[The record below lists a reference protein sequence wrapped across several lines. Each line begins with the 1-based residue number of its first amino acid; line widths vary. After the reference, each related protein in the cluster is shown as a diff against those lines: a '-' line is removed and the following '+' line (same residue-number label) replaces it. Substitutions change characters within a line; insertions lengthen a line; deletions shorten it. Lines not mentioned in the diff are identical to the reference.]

1 MPTDIP
7 ERPAALADAH
17 VAAASPYPADSAVPL
32 PSPAGGRSGD
42 VNAPQVPATAGGNG
56 RAVGIIASTAVCQAA
71 LMVGLGL
78 LITGPAAG
86 VWPLTAED
94 AVTDG
99 LERVRTATLDNVS
112 LVVSEAGNTATVVI
126 GTLISCLVLLL
137 VPRLP
142 RWRDAIFLA
151 VGVSLQSLVFLAI
164 TEAVDRNRP
173 DVERLD
179 PSPPTSSYTS
189 GHTGAA
195 TALYAGL
202 AVLVLHRV
210 KGPWRKVV
218 AALLLLVPLLVGL
231 ARMYRGMHHPSDVA
245 GGILNGGLSLLIVG
259 RALLTGP
266 HVPAPA
272 PSGEVTDVPRT
283 APPERPA
290 GRTTVVYNPTV
301 TDEDARSAL
310 RQVLEDHG
318 HHGAAFVP
326 TTADDPGEGQTADA
340 VRDGATL
347 VVVCGGDGTV
357 RAAAEALAGTDVPL
371 VVVPCGTGN
380 LLARNLGLP
389 VKPAEALAVA
399 LGGTPRRIDLG
410 LIEGDGLAPTHF
422 TVMSGAGLDAA
433 MLEGTSDRAKAVIG
447 WPAYVMAGLRELR
460 APRMRLTVSVDGA
473 KPVRR
478 SARMVLIANTGK
490 VQGGAALVPDARP
503 DDGLLDLLILDPRGP
518 AGWLSAAG
526 SLLRPRPHAKAG
538 PDARTGGDAGRGEE
552 ARTGPDT
559 PGSHRSVEYFTFRR
573 AEIRFDAPQP
583 RELDGDPVA
592 AGRHLTAQVRPG
604 ALTVLMPVRGE

>member
-7 ERPAALADAH
+7 ERPTALVDAH
-17 VAAASPYPADSAVPL
+17 AAAVSPYPADSAVVP
-32 PSPAGGRSGD
+32 PSRQGRAGAVSPPRT
-42 VNAPQVPATAGGNG
+42 PETAGGNG
-56 RAVGIIASTAVCQAA
+56 RAVGIIASMAVCQAA

-78 LITGPAAG
+78 LITGPAAE

-94 AVTDG
+94 GVTDG
-99 LERVRTATLDNVS
+99 LERVRTSTLDTVS

-164 TEAVDRNRP
+164 TEAVDRDRP

-179 PSPPTSSYTS
+179 ASPPTSSYTS

-210 KGPWRKVV
+210 KGPWRKVL
-218 AALLLLVPLLVGL
+218 AAVLLLVPLLVGL
-231 ARMYRGMHHPSDVA
+231 ARMYRGMHHPTDVA
-245 GGILNGGLSLLIVG
+245 GGLLNGGLSLLIVG

-266 HVPAPA
+266 HIPAPA
-272 PSGEVTDVPRT
+272 PAGEAPAAPRT
-283 APPERPA
+283 DLPERAA
-290 GRTTVVYNPTV
+290 GRTAVVFNPTV
-301 TDEDARSAL
+301 TDDEACAAL
-310 RQVLEDHG
+310 RQVLEEHG

-326 TTADDPGEGQTADA
+326 TTAEDPGEGQTADA

-347 VVVCGGDGTV
+347 VVVCGGDGTI

-399 LGGTPRRIDLG
+399 LGGAPRRIDLG

-473 KPVRR
+473 KPLRR

-490 VQGGAALVPDARP
+490 VQGGTALVPDARP

-526 SLLRPRPHAKAG
+526 SLLRPHPHAKSGAG
-538 PDARTGGDAGRGEE
+538 
-552 ARTGPDT
+552 GPHAA
-559 PGSHRSVEYFTFRR
+559 GSHRSVEYFTFRR

-583 RELDGDPVA
+583 RELDGDPVGS
-592 AGRHLTAQVRPG
+592 GRHLTAQVRPG
-604 ALTVLMPVRGE
+604 ALTVLMPARGE

>member
-17 VAAASPYPADSAVPL
+17 VAAASSYPADSAVSL
-32 PSPAGGRSGD
+32 PSRTGGRAGGVSSRRT
-42 VNAPQVPATAGGNG
+42 PETAGGNG
-56 RAVGIIASTAVCQAA
+56 RAVGIIASMAVCQAA

-78 LITGPAAG
+78 LITGPAAD

-94 AVTDG
+94 GVTDG
-99 LERVRTATLDNVS
+99 LERVRTATLDTVS

-179 PSPPTSSYTS
+179 ASPPTSSYTS

-210 KGPWRKVV
+210 KGPWRKVL
-218 AALLLLVPLLVGL
+218 AAVLLLVPLLVGL
-231 ARMYRGMHHPSDVA
+231 ARMYRGMHHPTDVA
-245 GGILNGGLSLLIVG
+245 GGLVNGGLSLLIVG

-272 PSGEVTDVPRT
+272 PAGEAVAAPRP
-283 APPERPA
+283 AKPEQPA
-290 GRTTVVYNPTV
+290 GRTTVVFNPTV
-301 TDEDARSAL
+301 TDDDARSAL

-318 HHGAAFVP
+318 HHGAVFVP
-326 TTADDPGEGQTADA
+326 TTADDPGEGQTAEA
-340 VRDGATL
+340 IRDGATL
-347 VVVCGGDGTV
+347 VVVCGGDGTI
-357 RAAAEALAGTDVPL
+357 RAAAESLAGTDVPL

-399 LGGTPRRIDLG
+399 LGGAPRRIDLG

-473 KPVRR
+473 KPLRR

-526 SLLRPRPHAKAG
+526 SLLRPHPHAKSG
-538 PDARTGGDAGRGEE
+538 PDGPHAAGE
-552 ARTGPDT
+552 
-559 PGSHRSVEYFTFRR
+559 HRSVEYFTFRR

-583 RELDGDPVA
+583 RELDGDPA
-592 AGRHLTAQVRPG
+592 GSGRHLTAQVRPG
-604 ALTVLMPVRGE
+604 ALSVLMPARGE

>member
-7 ERPAALADAH
+7 ERPAALADAP
-17 VAAASPYPADSAVPL
+17 VAAASSHPADGAVSL
-32 PSPAGGRSGD
+32 PSQAGGRAGD
-42 VNAPQVPATAGGNG
+42 VDSRQVPETAGGNG
-56 RAVGIIASTAVCQAA
+56 RAAGIIASMAVCQAA

-94 AVTDG
+94 GVTDG
-99 LERVRTATLDNVS
+99 LERVRTATLDSVS

-142 RWRDAIFLA
+142 RWREAIFLA

-179 PSPPTSSYTS
+179 ASPPTSSYTS

-210 KGPWRKVV
+210 KGPWRKVL
-218 AALLLLVPLLVGL
+218 AAVLLIVPLLVGL

-245 GGILNGGLSLLIVG
+245 GGLLNGGLSLLIVG

-272 PSGEVTDVPRT
+272 PSGEVTAAPRS
-283 APPERPA
+283 APPEQPA

-301 TDEDARSAL
+301 TDDAARSAL

-340 VRDGATL
+340 VRDGARL
-347 VVVCGGDGTV
+347 VVVCGGDGTI

-389 VKPAEALAVA
+389 VKPAEALAMA

-473 KPVRR
+473 KPLRR

-526 SLLRPRPHAKAG
+526 SLLRPRPHTEGRPHTEAGPEAKAG
-538 PDARTGGDAGRGEE
+538 PDA
-552 ARTGPDT
+552 

-604 ALTVLMPVRGE
+604 ALTVLMPARGE